1 MDKIHNKNN
10 SLSYTK
16 YNEALLS
23 LYFIKN
29 FNTNNTYKPYKK
41 IQVIAWNAGFIAG
54 QILRKHS
61 TYSLNLKTAN

>member
-10 SLSYTK
+10 SLSYTE

-41 IQVIAWNAGFIAG
+41 
-54 QILRKHS
+54 
-61 TYSLNLKTAN
+61 NLGHCMECRFYCRLDITKAFHIFLES